1 MMGGWYSAFR
11 ELINICMKFGG
22 GGIEAFG
29 GGTSLLLM
37 IVTDELA
44 FPMLIDAS
52 GKVWMVDQE
61 DI

>member
-1 MMGGWYSAFR
+1 
-11 ELINICMKFGG
+11 MKFGG
-22 GGIEAFG
+22 GGVGAFG